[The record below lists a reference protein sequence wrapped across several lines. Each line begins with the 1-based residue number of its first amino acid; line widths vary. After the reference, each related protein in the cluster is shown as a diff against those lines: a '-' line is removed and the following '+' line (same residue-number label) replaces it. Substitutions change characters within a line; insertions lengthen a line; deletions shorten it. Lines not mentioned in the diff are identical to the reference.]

1 MNATRSASIWI
12 LPVVLSA
19 LALPAF
25 APAFAA
31 TAKPKAAAHSVVPF
45 IADDLDRALV
55 DARKT
60 NRPIFVESWAP
71 W

>member
-1 MNATRSASIWI
+1 MNATRSAPIWI

-19 LALPAF
+19 LALPAM
-25 APAFAA
+25 AA

-45 IADDLDRALV
+45 IADDLDRALA